1 MKAGPSQEPNMRAD
15 QTLDAALLTV
25 VIALFV
31 AAAFGLH
38 ELPGGAAEWAPIEWK
53 GVHDC
58 AKGLILPIL
67 ALRFGLALNGQAV
80 DVTLRNRIWVAM
92 AFCWVGDISLTF
104 PGDTAFLMGLV
115 SFLLGHIMF
124 IATFR
129 HLVVSGWET
138 KRGWVQA
145 VVTGLLTVAAVS
157 VVTGLWGPAGELAPA
172 IAMYAAVI
180 TLMALI
186 SWYMAPGPGV
196 WMLRLGTTAFVAS
209 DMILAFGKFGET
221 PIAHGH
227 FWVIGTYIVAQ
238 WALAIGF
245 TQVALSRATSRL

>member
-1 MKAGPSQEPNMRAD
+1 
-15 QTLDAALLTV
+15 
-25 VIALFV
+25 
-31 AAAFGLH
+31 
-38 ELPGGAAEWAPIEWK
+38 
-53 GVHDC
+53 
-58 AKGLILPIL
+58 
-67 ALRFGLALNGQAV
+67 
-80 DVTLRNRIWVAM
+80 M
-92 AFCWVGDISLTF
+92 ACCWVGDISLTF

-196 WMLRLGTTAFVAS
+196 WMLRLGTTAFCGERPDPGFWAAS
-209 DMILAFGKFGET
+209 VTT

-238 WALAIGF
+238 WALTLGF
-245 TQVALSRATSRL
+245 TEVAVQSAANRR